1 MCEYNYVESED
12 SKKYRET
19 RGRLEDAIKSLEW
32 ELKAV
37 SQAYIENYLE
47 KDMNTKLEI
56 AQKERAAT
64 FLDLVSR
71 IKICFDEEDTF
82 IIEYYGRNNFYT
94 LLKYGNHLVT
104 NFKKGD
110 NEIFKIFYMISYLP
124 ELIIDTFRGI
134 PLSGAIEKDIREKC
148 NNLLEAF
155 VDFSKI

>member
-64 FLDLVSR
+64 FVDLVPR

-94 LLKYGNHLVT
+94 LLKYITIH
-104 NFKKGD
+104 F
-110 NEIFKIFYMISYLP
+110 F
-124 ELIIDTFRGI
+124 
-134 PLSGAIEKDIREKC
+134 
-148 NNLLEAF
+148 
-155 VDFSKI
+155 

>member
-47 KDMNTKLEI
+47 KDMNTN
-56 AQKERAAT
+56 QKQRAAT

-71 IKICFDEEDTF
+71 TRICFDEYDTF

-94 LLKYGNHLVT
+94 LLKYGERLVT

-124 ELIIDTFRGI
+124 ELIIDTSRGI
-134 PLSGAIEKDIREKC
+134 SLSGAFEKDIREKYKH
-148 NNLLEAF
+148 LLDAL